1 MHTAFYV
8 CVIGV
13 LVCALPIVLI
23 FFGGMFVSF
32 ADSFRR
38 FIKQPNADDFVCMWL
53 EAGLLLATAAG
64 IFAWLDKEAS

>member
-1 MHTAFYV
+1 MHTAFRV

-23 FFGGMFVSF
+23 FYGGVFASF
-32 ADSFRR
+32 ADSFKR
-38 FIKQPNADDFVCMWL
+38 FIKQPNADDFVCIWL
-53 EAGLLLATAAG
+53 ETAILLATAAG